1 MSKLHDRSLH
11 GRCYVV
17 RMVMACTDSDPALLQ
32 KIKAN
37 KISCNINI
45 VQLI

>member
-11 GRCYVV
+11 GRYCVD

-37 KISCNINI
+37 KFSHNINI
-45 VQLI
+45 VLN